1 MGWFSL
7 KDLELKVKWINSCR
21 EGLPVL
27 KRCSKHFANMCMI
40 YINYIY
46 IFSIH
51 IDPSEK
57 CITFLL
63 SRPARSFLSLK
74 VAEFVKQS
82 RPNTLFEGWR
92 VSSSTPA
99 LCGCTTSWSTHEYAS
114 FKQQEETW
122 IFFRFVRYSVDL
134 WMFELTKVVEPW

>member
-1 MGWFSL
+1 MICGLILIKRSRTQSEANQKLQGRAASL
-7 KDLELKVKWINSCR
+7 EKMFKTFC
-21 EGLPVL
+21 
-27 KRCSKHFANMCMI
+27 KHVYDI
-40 YINYIY
+40 YIYIYIY

-57 CITFLL
+57 RITFLL

-99 LCGCTTSWSTHEYAS
+99 LCGCTPS
-114 FKQQEETW
+114 
-122 IFFRFVRYSVDL
+122 
-134 WMFELTKVVEPW
+134 